1 MNPPQ
6 IQALSRGR
14 LLPVAYTARKR
25 PERAPTHRST
35 AEIGAPDRIHRDAKL
50 KVSNLSARKP
60 FVIPNFWNSAHLF
73 PVDTQTLSAGIAL
86 TALCHYSLRSFDN
99 SIRQIIGKHR
109 ALFVTSLL
117 NSDWSAVH

>member
-1 MNPPQ
+1 MAVQ
-6 IQALSRGR
+6 HDM
-14 LLPVAYTARKR
+14 R

-35 AEIGAPDRIHRDAKL
+35 AEIVVPDRIHRDAKL

-86 TALCHYSLRSFDN
+86 TALP
-99 SIRQIIGKHR
+99 
-109 ALFVTSLL
+109 LFVCVRSIIRYVKL
-117 NSDWSAVH
+117 